1 MEKTTRSSLKKH
13 FQMEGHHSL
22 LFWRVFALDFSNVS
36 RADDKYFSFP
46 KDFNLSLK
54 IEITLSLK
62 ISIPTPLNGHIR
74 L

>member
-36 RADDKYFSFP
+36 RADDKYFS
-46 KDFNLSLK
+46 N
-54 IEITLSLK
+54 
-62 ISIPTPLNGHIR
+62 
-74 L
+74 